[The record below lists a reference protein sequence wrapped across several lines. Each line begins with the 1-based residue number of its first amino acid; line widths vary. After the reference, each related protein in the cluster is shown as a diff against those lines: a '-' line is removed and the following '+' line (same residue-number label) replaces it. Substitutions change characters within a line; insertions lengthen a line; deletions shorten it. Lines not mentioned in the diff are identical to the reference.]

1 MRTTTLETRYTGS
14 ESAELFAELLQS
26 GKALRIQVTGSS
38 MRPLIHSGDRVS
50 IRRVPISTLHR
61 GDIVWFINTDGK
73 VMAHRILSKQ
83 TRTGK
88 VYFHTKGDAQMEY
101 DPWAPAEKILGKIY
115 QVEKNRANRP
125 PKILNLETPG
135 WQIGGRLIA
144 LAQIALSKV
153 VLAARARL
161 V

>member
-1 MRTTTLETRYTGS
+1 MPTTTLKTHYAGS
-14 ESAELFAELLQS
+14 ESADLLAELLQS
-26 GKALRIQVTGSS
+26 GAGVRIRVTGAS
-38 MRPLIHSGDRVS
+38 MRPIIRSGDLVS
-50 IRRVPISTLHR
+50 IRRAPISDLHR

-101 DPWAPAEKILGKIY
+101 DPWTPADKILGKIY
-115 QVEKNRANRP
+115 KVEKSRSNQP
-125 PKILNLETPG
+125 PKILDFETPG

-144 LAQIALSKV
+144 FIQIALSRV
-153 VLAARARL
+153 VLAVRSRL
-161 V
+161 T

>member
-1 MRTTTLETRYTGS
+1 
-14 ESAELFAELLQS
+14 
-26 GKALRIQVTGSS
+26 
-38 MRPLIHSGDRVS
+38 MRPLIRSGDRVL
-50 IRRVPISTLHR
+50 IRQVPISTLHR
-61 GDIVWFINTDGK
+61 GDIVWFSNTDGK
-73 VMAHRILSKQ
+73 VMAHRILSKH

-88 VYFHTKGDAQMEY
+88 VYFHTKGDAQFEY
-101 DPWAPAEKILGKIY
+101 DPWVPAEKILGQIY

-135 WQIGGRLIA
+135 WQFGGRLIA
-144 LAQIALSKV
+144 LVQIALSKV